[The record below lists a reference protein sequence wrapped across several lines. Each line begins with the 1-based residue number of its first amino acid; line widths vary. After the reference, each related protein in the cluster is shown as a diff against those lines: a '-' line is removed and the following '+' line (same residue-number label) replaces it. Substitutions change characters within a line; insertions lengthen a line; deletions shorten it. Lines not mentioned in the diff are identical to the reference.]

1 MKPEKSKLTTTA
13 RGAAAE
19 TRALEYLCAQGLA
32 PIARNFRAA
41 RGEID
46 LIMRDGATL
55 VFVEVRAR
63 AVSLALNRYG
73 GAAESIGAQK
83 QARIVHAAQWFL
95 TRRGWHG
102 RYDCRFDVVAIDG
115 DELQWIRGAFEA

>member
-1 MKPEKSKLTTTA
+1 MKPVKPKLTTTA

-19 TRALEYLCAQGLA
+19 TRALEYLCTQGLV
-32 PIARNFRAA
+32 PVARNFRAA

-46 LIMRDGATL
+46 LIMRDDATL

-63 AVSLALNRYG
+63 AASRYG
-73 GAAESIGAQK
+73 SAAESINALK

-102 RYDCRFDVVAIDG
+102 RCDCRFDVVAIDG
-115 DELQWIRGAFEA
+115 GDLEWIRGAFEA